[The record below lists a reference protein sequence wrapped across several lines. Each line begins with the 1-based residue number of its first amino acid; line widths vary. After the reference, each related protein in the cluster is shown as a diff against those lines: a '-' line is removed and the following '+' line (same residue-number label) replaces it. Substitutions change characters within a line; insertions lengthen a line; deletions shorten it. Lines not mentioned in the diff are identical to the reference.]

1 MLLADTRGTVDS
13 NSPPDQLPQ
22 DGDPSPDQEPPT
34 TVDDLAS
41 PRQTSPSIPRLDT
54 NAIWDDGVI
63 GISISRQQTHMRS
76 PETPIAEKARALNLS
91 PESLPS
97 IDTVAEDDINDANDQ
112 SDPILQHRHSP
123 SEPGVHLQ
131 HPHHVSRLQEP
142 TSESSLDA
150 SVEPTGHGTEAG
162 IADVPRVETQPQPP
176 TPWRSDAVVQA
187 QSSAQPL
194 PANIRQSITRS
205 FLGNAD
211 QAGRRRS
218 SSGPTA
224 IFNNLRKFL
233 PDLPSPSINRSSLSI
248 ALSNTRKAGSDPT
261 TAATTPPE
269 RNRSWWSIKDPF
281 ERDPSDARL
290 GQALPEH
297 PSSPLLR
304 QLDGNVESLLEP
316 KSPQS
321 VRSRIRSSSEG
332 SLYIGRRISGVSAY
346 DDTTAFADVSEMV
359 NSRFKAI
366 TDSFQNSTLKL
377 PKMPTIRPSPK
388 RHLTPEQAATRRE
401 QTVGEQAQFHSYT
414 TLRNLRLASK
424 GIDVETPQQR
434 AHPKLSHALSKLTGD
449 VVILGGYRGSVLR
462 SAKPP
467 HRQLW
472 VPIKVGLN
480 LRKVDLEVGLS
491 REDEENMEQTII
503 PSGILSHIGPIDI
516 CRRLLR
522 HLEKCPNT
530 RQEKLRVH
538 NWGYDWRLSPDILS
552 KRFIAFLESL
562 DCNQADTPRHQ
573 RGATIIAHSL
583 GGLITRH
590 AVNQRPDLFAG
601 VVYAGTPQNCVNI
614 LGPMRNGDDVLLSSR
629 VLTAQVNFTIR
640 TSFALLP
647 DDGHCFIQKHTNEKY
662 PLDFFDPR
670 VWEDFHLSPCIR
682 APLGRSSRDGDRRKS
697 LMGQLSDSLPSRP
710 SWLNAQMSQFNE
722 HKPVAEVQGSIQAA
736 QDALNENTEEMVGPS
751 LKTAQHSKPNIAT
764 AVTIPT
770 EAAKEYLARVLA
782 EVKTFRQQLK
792 FIPSHQQDNLY
803 PPHGYIFGKTVPTV
817 HSARVAD
824 MESIKY
830 EDAFDDLAFAA
841 GDGVVLASAAQLPE
855 GYRCVK
861 GGRLESDRG
870 HVGLLGDLENVG
882 ACLEAVIEA
891 RQKGVGLGKGFS
903 PAGNE

>member
-1 MLLADTRGTVDS
+1 MVLVDTRGTIDS
-13 NSPPDQLPQ
+13 SSAQDQHLQ
-22 DGDPSPDQEPPT
+22 DGDVSPDQEPPT
-34 TVDDLAS
+34 TVDD
-41 PRQTSPSIPRLDT
+41 PTSSHSVSRLDT
-54 NAIWDDGVI
+54 NTIWDDGVI

-76 PETPIAEKARALNLS
+76 PETPIAEKARALNLA
-91 PESLPS
+91 PEYLQS
-97 IDTVAEDDINDANDQ
+97 IDSVVEVDGDDGHDE
-112 SDPILQHRHSP
+112 SDPVLQILQSP
-123 SEPGVHLQ
+123 SEEPGVL
-131 HPHHVSRLQEP
+131 PDAHHVPLSQKTNSDLP
-142 TSESSLDA
+142 LDA
-150 SVEPTGHGTEAG
+150 SVERMDPEREAG
-162 IADVPRVETQPQPP
+162 TVDDTGVSSSSQPQPP
-176 TPWRSDAVVQA
+176 TPWRSDAVVEG
-187 QSSAQPL
+187 QSSAQYL
-194 PANIRQSITRS
+194 PTNIRQSLTRS
-205 FLGNAD
+205 FLGNAGEG
-211 QAGRRRS
+211 GRRRA

-224 IFNNLRKFL
+224 IFNNLRKLL
-233 PDLPSPSINRSSLSI
+233 PDIPSPSINRSSLSI
-248 ALSNTRKAGSDPT
+248 ALSSTRKPGSDPT

-269 RNRSWWSIKDPF
+269 RNRPWWSIKDAS
-281 ERDPSDARL
+281 ERDPLDTKHAKV
-290 GQALPEH
+290 LPEH

-321 VRSRIRSSSEG
+321 IRSLVRSNSEG

-366 TDSFQNSTLKL
+366 TDSLQNSTLKL
-377 PKMPTIRPSPK
+377 PKMPTMRPSPK
-388 RHLTPEQAATRRE
+388 RHLTPEQA
-401 QTVGEQAQFHSYT
+401 QHYSYT
-414 TLRNLRLASK
+414 TLKNLRLSNKA
-424 GIDVETPQQR
+424 IDVETPQQR
-434 AHPKLSHALSKLTGD
+434 AHPKLAHALSKLTGD

-516 CRRLLR
+516 CRRLLK

-530 RQEKLRVH
+530 RQNKLRVH
-538 NWGYDWRLSPDILS
+538 NWGYDWRLSPDLLS
-552 KRFIAFLESL
+552 KRLITFLEGL
-562 DCNQADTPRHQ
+562 ECNRADTPRHQ

-670 VWEDFHLSPCIR
+670 VWEEYHLSPCIK
-682 APLGRSSRDGDRRKS
+682 APLCRNSSNGDRRKS
-697 LMGQLSDSLPSRP
+697 LIGQLSDSLPSRP
-710 SWLNAQMSQFNE
+710 SWLNGQISQPNDS
-722 HKPVAEVQGSIQAA
+722 KPAVEGQGSVQSA
-736 QDALNENTEEMVGPS
+736 QNALNENAEEMVGPS
-751 LKTAQHSKPNIAT
+751 LKSAQNSKPNIAT
-764 AVTIPT
+764 TVTIPN

-782 EVKTFRQQLK
+782 EIKAFRQQLK
-792 FIPSHQQDNLY
+792 FIPSHQEDNLY
-803 PPHGYIFGKTVPTV
+803 PPHGFIFGKTVPTV

-830 EDAFDDLAFAA
+830 DDAFDDLAFAA
-841 GDGVVLASAAQLPE
+841 GDGVVLASAAQLPA

-861 GGRLESDRG
+861 GGRHESDRG
-870 HVGLLGDLENVG
+870 HVGLLGDLETVG
-882 ACLEAVIEA
+882 ACLEAVIDA
-891 RQKGVGLGKGFS
+891 RQKGVGLGKSFS
-903 PAGNE
+903 AAGNE